1 VHLLLLTPQFP
12 YPPHQGATL
21 RNFHLLRGL
30 AARHTVDLF
39 SLLAPD
45 DDPTAGPVRDWVRLL
60 ITAPQPQR
68 RPPQRLRD
76 LLTSPWPDMV
86 LRLWHPEAM
95 ARLQD
100 YLRHHRPDL
109 IQVQG
114 LEMAHYALHLLPQ
127 SARPPVVYDAY
138 NVEAVLQWR
147 SFLADL
153 RRPQR
158 WPAAA
163 YSAVQT
169 LKLRR
174 YEQRFIRQVQALTA
188 VSAVDAALLRTL
200 APNTPLAIVSNGV
213 DMAAY
218 DPARAYPSP
227 YPFPG
232 PHLVFTGKMDF
243 RPNVDAALWF
253 ADAVLPRLRA
263 GGLRP
268 HFWVVG
274 RSPHPRLQRL
284 RQHPDITLTGAVPD
298 VRPYLAYADL
308 FVAPLLAGGGTR
320 LKLLEAMAMAR
331 PIVSTRI
338 GAEGFPVR
346 DGEEMALADTAAD
359 FAARCRHLLLHPD
372 EARALGHR
380 GRQLAAHY
388 DWSHIVPHLESL
400 YQELGLI

>member
-1 VHLLLLTPQFP
+1 MHLLLLTPQFP

-30 AARHTVDLF
+30 TARHTVDLF

-45 DDPTAGPVRDWVRLL
+45 DDPTAGPVREWVRLL
-60 ITAPQPQR
+60 VTAPQPQR
-68 RPPQRLRD
+68 TTRQRLRD
-76 LLTSPWPDMV
+76 LLTSPLPDMA
-86 LRLWHPEAM
+86 LRLWNPTAM
-95 ARLQD
+95 AALED
-100 YLRHHRPDL
+100 YLSHHRPDL

-114 LEMAHYALHLLPQ
+114 LEMAHYALNLL
-127 SARPPVVYDAY
+127 RRRDGPPVVYDAY
-138 NVEAVLQWR
+138 NVEAVLQQR
-147 SFLADL
+147 AFLADL

-169 LKLRR
+169 VKLHR
-174 YEQRFIRQVQALTA
+174 YEQRFIQRVAALTA
-188 VSAVDAALLRTL
+188 VSAVDAALLRDL
-200 APNTPLAIVSNGV
+200 APGKPLAIVSNGV
-213 DMAAY
+213 DLAAY
-218 DPARAYPSP
+218 DPDAAYPN
-227 YPFPG
+227 PFPTPG

-253 ADAVLPRLRA
+253 ADNVLPRLQTA
-263 GGLRP
+263 GWQA

-274 RSPHPRLQRL
+274 RTPHPRLKRL
-284 RQHPDITLTGAVPD
+284 CGRPDITLTGAVPD
-298 VRPYLAYADL
+298 VRPYLAHADL

-346 DGEEMALADTAAD
+346 DGQEMALADTAAE
-359 FAARCRHLLLHPD
+359 FAARCIRLLSHPD
-372 EARALGHR
+372 EAAALGRR
-380 GRQLAAHY
+380 GRELAALY
-388 DWSHIVPHLESL
+388 DWSRIVPSLEGL

>member
-1 VHLLLLTPQFP
+1 MHLLLLTPQFP

-30 AARHTVDLF
+30 ATRHTVDLF

-68 RPPQRLRD
+68 SPRQRLRD
-76 LLTSPWPDMV
+76 MLTSPWPDMA
-86 LRLWHPEAM
+86 LRLWHPAAM
-95 ARLQD
+95 AVLQD
-100 YLRHHRPDL
+100 YLRHHRPDI

-114 LEMAHYALHLLPQ
+114 LEMAHYALQLPPQ
-127 SARPPVVYDAY
+127 SAKPPIIYDAY

-153 RRPQR
+153 RRPRR
-158 WPAAA
+158 WLAAA

-169 LKLRR
+169 FKLRR
-174 YEQRFIRQVQALTA
+174 YEQRFIRHVRALTA
-188 VSAVDAALLRTL
+188 VSAVDAALLRAL
-200 APNTPLAIVSNGV
+200 APDTPLAIVSNGV

-218 DPARAYPSP
+218 DPNQPYPSP

-253 ADAVLPRLRA
+253 AEAVLPRLRA

-284 RQHPDITLTGAVPD
+284 RRWADITLTGAVAD
-298 VRPYLAYADL
+298 VRPYLAHADL

-320 LKLLEAMAMAR
+320 LKLLEAMAMAC

-346 DGEEMALADTAAD
+346 NGEEMALADTAAD

-372 EARALGHR
+372 EARALGRR
-380 GRQLAAHY
+380 GRQLAARY
-388 DWSHIVPHLESL
+388 DWSHIVPRLESL

>member
-1 VHLLLLTPQFP
+1 MHLLLLTPQFP

-30 AARHTVDLF
+30 AVRHTVDLF

-45 DDPTAGPVRDWVRLL
+45 DDPTAGPVREWVRLVV
-60 ITAPQPQR
+60 TAPQPR
-68 RPPQRLRD
+68 RTARQRLRN
-76 LLTSPWPDMV
+76 LLTSPLPDMA
-86 LRLWHPEAM
+86 LRLWNPAAM
-95 ARLQD
+95 AVLED
-100 YLRHHRPDL
+100 YLSRHRPDL

-114 LEMAHYALHLLPQ
+114 LEMAHYALNLFRRIE
-127 SARPPVVYDAY
+127 RPPVVYDAY
-138 NVEAVLQWR
+138 NVEAILQER
-147 SFLADL
+147 AFLADL

-174 YEQRFIRQVQALTA
+174 YEHRFVRMVTALTA
-188 VSAVDAALLRTL
+188 VSAVDAALLRAL
-200 APNTPLAIVSNGV
+200 APDKPLAIVSNGV

-218 DPARAYPSP
+218 DPDAAYPNP
-227 YPFPG
+227 YPSPG

-253 ADAVLPRLRA
+253 AEKVLPRLQAA
-263 GGLRP
+263 GWQA

-274 RSPHPRLQRL
+274 RSPHPRLERL
-284 RQHPDITLTGAVPD
+284 RGRPDVTLTGAVPD
-298 VRPYLAYADL
+298 VRPYLAHADL

-338 GAEGFPVR
+338 GAEGFPVC
-346 DGEEMALADTAAD
+346 DGQEMALADTAAE
-359 FAARCRHLLLHPD
+359 FAARCAQLLSHPD
-372 EARALGHR
+372 EAAALGRR
-380 GRQLAAHY
+380 GRSLAAHY
-388 DWSHIVPHLESL
+388 DWGRIVPALEGL